1 MRFLASQILLKIK
14 AIQRKDKSEI
24 IEQRRKP
31 PHPTTV
37 KKYQLNSE
45 LNIHRH
51 DENAQRSRLLNLA
64 MDWDCI
70 DVANELILKNSID
83 FISVIRLICSFIFIL
98 CSFLGCRSTFCA
110 SFNQQFTNIYLRIY

>member
-1 MRFLASQILLKIK
+1 MIFLASQRLLNIK

-24 IEQRRKP
+24 IQQRRKP
-31 PHPTTV
+31 QYTPIME
-37 KKYQLNSE
+37 QLQLHSE
-45 LNIHRH
+45 IDIHRH

-83 FISVIRLICSFIFIL
+83 FLSVVTSIS
-98 CSFLGCRSTFCA
+98 A
-110 SFNQQFTNIYLRIY
+110 